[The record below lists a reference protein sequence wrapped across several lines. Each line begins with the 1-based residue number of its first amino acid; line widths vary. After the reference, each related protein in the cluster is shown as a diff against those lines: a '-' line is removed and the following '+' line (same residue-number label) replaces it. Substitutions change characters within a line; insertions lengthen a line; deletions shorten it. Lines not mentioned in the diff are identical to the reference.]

1 MKDYEK
7 HLDNGAVIAKRGY
20 CYFLYESEVALQND
34 EYEIERNIERIHA
47 GVPVFNRCRSGS
59 WFAMAGKM
67 KDIMRYYDEYL
78 K

>member
-20 CYFLYESEVALQND
+20 CYFLYENEVALQND

-47 GVPVFNRCRSGS
+47 GVPVFNRCKSGS

-67 KDIMRYYDEYL
+67 KDIIRCYEEYL